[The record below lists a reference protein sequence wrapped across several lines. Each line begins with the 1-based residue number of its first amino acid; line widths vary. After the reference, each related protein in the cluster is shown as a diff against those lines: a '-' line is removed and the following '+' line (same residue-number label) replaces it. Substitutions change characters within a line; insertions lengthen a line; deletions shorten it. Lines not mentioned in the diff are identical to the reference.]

1 MLTVKTVVGQKISS
15 NATSA
20 TPAAGAER
28 LQTALAAGACSTAV
42 NSDASPLT

>member
-20 TPAAGAER
+20 SAVAGPER

-42 NSDASPLT
+42 HSDASPLT